1 MKNLILILLLT
12 PIFIMSQNK
21 QEEKQAKIAA
31 IKWLKKI
38 DNGNYL
44 ESWDSADKYFQNQ
57 IQKERWSA
65 ALNASRLPLG
75 KLTSK
80 RTLSSSDYKS
90 ELPGAPDGNYYVF
103 TYNTSYEKKNI
114 AQETLTLIQ
123 TYQGEWKVVGF
134 FIK

>member
-1 MKNLILILLLT
+1 MKNLILIILLT
-12 PIFIMSQNK
+12 PIFIFSQNK
-21 QEEKQAKIAA
+21 KEEKKAEVAT

-65 ALNASRLPLG
+65 ALKASRLLLG

-80 RTLSSSDYKS
+80 RMLGSSVYKN

-103 TYNTSYEKKNI
+103 TYDISYEKKNS
-114 AQETLTLIQ
+114 AQETVTLIQ